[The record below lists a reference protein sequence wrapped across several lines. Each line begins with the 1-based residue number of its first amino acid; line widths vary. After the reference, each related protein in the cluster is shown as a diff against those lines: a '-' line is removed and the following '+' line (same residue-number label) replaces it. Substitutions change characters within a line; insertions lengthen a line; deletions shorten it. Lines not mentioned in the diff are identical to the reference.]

1 VETADSGPRGWVSAR
16 YLADFVEPPPPAAA
30 GTDLPPTGT
39 VFCQL
44 GDDPAQTCPYVT
56 SRTEEG
62 ATEVVVTFADGFQR
76 TLAFRGDDVWSPDP
90 TDEVTAR
97 RAGDKT
103 VVEVNAVERLEIPDA
118 VVRPN

>member
-1 VETADSGPRGWVSAR
+1 M
-16 YLADFVEPPPPAAA
+16 
-30 GTDLPPTGT
+30 
-39 VFCQL
+39 
-44 GDDPAQTCPYVT
+44 
-56 SRTEEG
+56 
-62 ATEVVVTFADGFQR
+62 TFADGFQR

-97 RAGDKT
+97 RADDKT